1 MPPAKIVLRATN
13 ISMEFCF
20 VSSTDIRRC
29 FKLREV
35 QIPSVYSCLGQGD
48 NVSDENEQ
56 NPFDPLVQD
65 AEMVSPPQG
74 ASDGTGGVIPYK
86 NPSALVAYYLG
97 IFSFIPVIG
106 LFLAVPAFI
115 LGVLGLIARKRNP
128 AVRGS
133 VHAWIGIVLG
143 GIFSL
148 VWGCL
153 VLFIALSMFV
163 G

>member
-1 MPPAKIVLRATN
+1 MN
-13 ISMEFCF
+13 
-20 VSSTDIRRC
+20 
-29 FKLREV
+29 
-35 QIPSVYSCLGQGD
+35 
-48 NVSDENEQ
+48 DENEQ

-65 AEMVSPPQG
+65 AEMVSAPQS

-86 NPSALVAYYLG
+86 NPSALIAYYLG
-97 IFSFIPVIG
+97 IFSFIPFIG

-148 VWGCL
+148 VWGGL
-153 VLFIALSMFV
+153 ALFFAVSMFV